1 MIYSDKQYSVSR
13 SELAKLKDAL
23 EVTEALSKGEEWVRE
38 LEINGLKSQI
48 AEIEAEIAHY
58 ELFKKGEIT
67 FSK

>member
-1 MIYSDKQYSVSR
+1 MIYSDKQYGISN

-23 EVTEALSKGEEWVRE
+23 DVTEALSTGEEWIRE
-38 LEINGLKSQI
+38 LEIDGLKSQI

-58 ELFKKGEIT
+58 ELLKKGEIT